1 MPVVKGGVWTNV
13 EDEILKASV
22 SKYGLNQWQR
32 VSSLL
37 ARKSAKQCKARWSE
51 WLDPSIRKVEWSR
64 DEDEKLLHLAKLMPT
79 QWRTIAP
86 IVGRTAT
93 QCLDRYNQLLDEAE
107 ARDNHE
113 LGLAGP
119 GDEAAAPSADD
130 IRRFRPGETDPDPET
145 KPARPDA
152 VDMDEDEKEM
162 LSEARARLANTQGK
176 KAKRKARER
185 QLEESRRLS
194 LLQKRR
200 ELKNAGIN
208 IKLNTR
214 KKGEMDYNADIPFE
228 KAPALG
234 FYDTSEEQSRNERQR
249 EGIDP
254 RKALSHKKR
263 QGDEDDKGDKKR
275 RKGDK
280 EKTGDAALK
289 AAVAKAGQLA
299 KIREAEQLS
308 KRRPLN
314 LPAPQVSEQ
323 ELEEIVKMGMIGE
336 SANALAEAGENAS
349 TKGLVGN
356 YSTINSSAPIRT
368 PRAPPTEDR
377 IANEIK
383 NIRALTETRSSLLG
397 GENTP
402 LIQSG
407 STGFKGINPERSTIS
422 TPNPMATPFRA
433 GAPGATPLVGGRA
446 GQTPLRTPR
455 DNLAINASADGA
467 MISMTPRDQK
477 LHQNSIKTSLKAAFA
492 SLPKPKEIE
501 LEVPDEPTEE
511 AMKDGPNV
519 EEDAAV
525 RDARIRARQEAEAAA
540 EAKRQTQAIQRNLPR
555 PSVINI
561 EKLFQAVEQESG
573 TSALV
578 AREFALLVSTDA
590 VKFPVKGGKVIGT
603 ARPLERIEDELFEK
617 ARMEILL
624 ELPEE
629 VAKGAGKEF
638 EEAWRRVHDNPVLP
652 GLEQYGDDD
661 EIDEEQV
668 LNEAF
673 ESINKKLTKDATQAN
688 KLEKKLGLILGG
700 YVNRERTLMQKIM
713 EASEALNKTRIE
725 LDSFRTLQISE
736 EGAIPRRLEAL
747 KEEAEFVERRER
759 EAQEIYRRRKEE
771 LDSIA

>member
-93 QCLDRYNQLLDEAE
+93 QCLDRYNSLLDEAE
-107 ARDNHE
+107 SKDSSE
-113 LGLAGP
+113 LGLVGP
-119 GDEAAAPSADD
+119 GEEASAPSADD
-130 IRRFRPGETDPDPET
+130 IRKFRPGETDPDPET

-185 QLEESRRLS
+185 QLEDSRRLA

-200 ELKNAGIN
+200 ELKHAGIN
-208 IKLNTR
+208 IKLTNR
-214 KKGEMDYNADIPFE
+214 RKGEMDYNADIPFE

-234 FYDTSEEQSRNERQR
+234 FYDTNEETARNERQR

-263 QGDEDDKGDKKR
+263 QGDQDDNGVAKR

-280 EKTGDAALK
+280 EKTGTAAL
-289 AAVAKAGQLA
+289 ATQVAKAGQLQ

-314 LPAPQVSEQ
+314 LPAPQVSES
-323 ELEEIVKMGMIGE
+323 ELEEIVKMGMVGE
-336 SANALAEAGENAS
+336 KANRMVGAGENES

-356 YSTINSSAPIRT
+356 YNNINTGQPIRT

-377 IANEIK
+377 VANEIK
-383 NIRALTETRSSLLG
+383 NIRALTETQSSLLG

-402 LIQSG
+402 LHQG
-407 STGFKGINPERSTIS
+407 GTTGFKGINPERNQIS
-422 TPNPMATPFRA
+422 TPNPMATPLRA
-433 GAPGATPLVGGRA
+433 GIGGPAGIGATPRI
-446 GQTPLRTPR
+446 GQTPYRTPR
-455 DNLAINASADGA
+455 DTLAINVNGDQTPL
-467 MISMTPRDQK
+467 INMTPRDQK
-477 LHQNSIKTSLKAAFA
+477 QYQQSLLSKLKSGFA

-501 LEVPDEPTEE
+501 LEHPDEPDEE
-511 AMKDGPNV
+511 EVSTDVRMT
-519 EEDAAV
+519 EDAAE
-525 RDARIRARQEAEAAA
+525 RDRRIRAQQEAEAAA
-540 EAKRQTQAIQRNLPR
+540 ELKRRTQVVQRGLPR
-555 PSVINI
+555 PKTVNI
-561 EKLFQAVEQESG
+561 DALLRQADAETTVEAALISKEM
-573 TSALV
+573 AMLV
-578 AREFALLVSTDA
+578 AVDA
-590 VKFPVKGGKVIGT
+590 QRFPVADGKVTGNL
-603 ARPLERIEDELFEK
+603 PGPLDKLDDHLLER
-617 ARMEILL
+617 ARLEILL
-624 ELPEE
+624 EVPEE
-629 VAKGAGKEF
+629 AAKASGSDF
-638 EEAWRRVHDNPVLP
+638 EAVWNHLHGGRLIP
-652 GLEQYGDDD
+652 GLGLDGYD
-661 EIDEEQV
+661 EDEEKEAHEQT
-668 LNEAF
+668 LNNIS
-673 ESINKKLTKDATQAN
+673 ESLTKIATQTN
-688 KLEKKLGLILGG
+688 KIEKKLSLLLGG
-700 YVNRERTLMQKIM
+700 YMNRERTLISKIL
-713 EASEALNKTRIE
+713 EAFEATVQTRIE
-725 LDSFRTLQISE
+725 LEGFKTLQAAE
-736 EGAIPRRLEAL
+736 TQAIPRRLEKL
-747 KEEAEFVERRER
+747 RLETEYVERRER
-759 EAQEIYRRRKEE
+759 EAQEGYRMLNEE
-771 LDSIA
+771 LN